1 MKVVVGE
8 TGFPDVKYYPYN
20 KPNNH
25 SFNILAKSNHPPSI
39 VKQLPKM
46 VNKKIS
52 DLSCDENTFN
62 SAKVTYKLALKH
74 SGYNS
79 EMKFDPQPS
88 KRKKKETE
96 NHLV

>member
-8 TGFPDVKYYPYN
+8 TSFPDVKYYPYN

-46 VNKKIS
+46 VNKKSQIYP
-52 DLSCDENTFN
+52 
-62 SAKVTYKLALKH
+62 V
-74 SGYNS
+74 
-79 EMKFDPQPS
+79 MKI
-88 KRKKKETE
+88 
-96 NHLV
+96 HLIVQK